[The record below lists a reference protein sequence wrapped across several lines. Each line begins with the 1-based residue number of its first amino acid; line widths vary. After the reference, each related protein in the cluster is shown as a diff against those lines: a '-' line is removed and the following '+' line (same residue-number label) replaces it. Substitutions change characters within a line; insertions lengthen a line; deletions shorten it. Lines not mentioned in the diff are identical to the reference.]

1 MKILK
6 LRIKTADDWQA
17 VVGRPDGAGST
28 AAAATLGAPP
38 AAAATDASATI
49 FVPTTDP
56 LAAGDDVMV
65 EVTSPSLPNKVLIRG
80 LVAAWRPALPRLR
93 VRAGATV
100 QLAAAE
106 AHKRSFVD
114 DALSGRRT
122 DVPRRRHD
130 RFPVTVAVK
139 YRIGQDPQQ
148 HESELHEVSAG
159 GAMLATSTPLA
170 LGTEVILEVL
180 PPGSAAP
187 MTIAARVSY
196 HTPSGGSGLKFV
208 YRDGDGS
215 RRLRELV
222 RRLVAT

>member
-6 LRIKTADDWQA
+6 LRIRSADDWQA
-17 VVGRPDGAGST
+17 VVGRPDPTADGA
-28 AAAATLGAPP
+28 
-38 AAAATDASATI
+38 ATI

-65 EVTSPSLPNKVLIRG
+65 EVTSPALPNKVLIRG

-130 RFPVTVAVK
+130 RFPVTVAVR
-139 YRIGQDPQQ
+139 YRIGQQPKQ
-148 HESELHEVSAG
+148 HASELSEISAG
-159 GAMLATSTPLA
+159 GAMLATGAPLPM
-170 LGTEVILEVL
+170 GTEVLLEVA
-180 PPGSAAP
+180 PPGAAAP
-187 MTIAARVSY
+187 MTISSRVTY
-196 HTPSGGSGLKFV
+196 HTPTGGSGLKFV

-222 RRLVAT
+222 RRLVAS

>member
-17 VVGRPDGAGST
+17 VVGRPDPSADG
-28 AAAATLGAPP
+28 
-38 AAAATDASATI
+38 SATI

-56 LAAGDDVMV
+56 MAAGDDVMV

-80 LVAAWRPALPRLR
+80 LVSAWRPALPRLR

-100 QLAAAE
+100 QLPAAE

-130 RFPVTVAVK
+130 RFPVTVAVR
-139 YRIGQDPQQ
+139 YRIGQSPEQFTG
-148 HESELHEVSAG
+148 ELSEVSAG
-159 GAMLATSTPLA
+159 GAMLNTSTPLP
-170 LGTEVILEVL
+170 LGTEVILEVT

-187 MTIAARVSY
+187 MTISSKVSY
-196 HTPSGGSGLKFV
+196 HTPSGGRGLKFV

>member
-17 VVGRPDGAGST
+17 VVGRPDPSADG
-28 AAAATLGAPP
+28 
-38 AAAATDASATI
+38 SATI

-56 LAAGDDVMV
+56 MAAGDDVMV

-80 LVAAWRPALPRLR
+80 LVSAWRPALPRLR

-100 QLAAAE
+100 QLPAAE

-130 RFPVTVAVK
+130 RFPVTVAVR
-139 YRIGQDPQQ
+139 YRIGQSPEQFTG
-148 HESELHEVSAG
+148 ELSEVSAG
-159 GAMLATSTPLA
+159 GAMLNTSTPLP
-170 LGTEVILEVL
+170 LGTEVILEVT

-187 MTIAARVSY
+187 MTISSKVSY
-196 HTPSGGSGLKFV
+196 HTPTGGSGLYFV
-208 YRDGDGS
+208 YRDGVGS

>member
-17 VVGRPDGAGST
+17 VVGRTDGAAS
-28 AAAATLGAPP
+28 AASATSAATGVPGGA
-38 AAAATDASATI
+38 ADGSATI

-80 LVAAWRPALPRLR
+80 LVSAWRPALPRLR

-122 DVPRRRHD
+122 DVSRRRHD
-130 RFPVTVAVK
+130 RFPVTVPVK

-159 GAMLATSTPLA
+159 GAMLATATPLA

-196 HTPSGGSGLKFV
+196 HTPTGGSGLKFV

-222 RRLVAT
+222 RRLIAS

>member
-17 VVGRPDGAGST
+17 VVGRPDATADGA
-28 AAAATLGAPP
+28 
-38 AAAATDASATI
+38 ATI

-80 LVAAWRPALPRLR
+80 LVSAWRPALPRLR

-100 QLAAAE
+100 QLPAAE

-130 RFPVTVAVK
+130 RFPVTVGVR
-139 YRIGQDPQQ
+139 YRIGQNPEQ
-148 HESELHEVSAG
+148 HTSELSEVSAG
-159 GAMLATSTPLA
+159 GAMLATPSPLA
-170 LGTEVILEVL
+170 LGTEVILEVT

-196 HTPSGGSGLKFV
+196 HTPAGNSGLKFV

-222 RRLVAT
+222 RRLIAT

>member
-6 LRIKTADDWQA
+6 LRIKTAEDWQT
-17 VVGRPDGAGST
+17 VVGSPDATAGGT
-28 AAAATLGAPP
+28 
-38 AAAATDASATI
+38 ATI

-56 LAAGDDVMV
+56 MVAGDDVMV

-100 QLAAAE
+100 QLPAAE
-106 AHKRSFVD
+106 AHKRDFVH

-130 RFPVTVAVK
+130 RFPVTVAVR
-139 YRIGQDPQQ
+139 YRIGQDPAQ
-148 HESELHEVSAG
+148 HDSTLSEVSAG
-159 GAMLATSTPLA
+159 GGMLNTTEPLA
-170 LGTEVILEVL
+170 LGTEIILEVA
-180 PPGSAAP
+180 PPGSVAP
-187 MTIAARVSY
+187 MTISSKVSY
-196 HTPSGGSGLKFV
+196 HTPGGGTGLKFV